1 MNLENYQTWFK
12 SRYKSTSSFF
22 VGIALF
28 ITDFIIIMLSIG
40 LGFFIVNLV
49 DRNLITFRS
58 FINYWVYV
66 PFFFI
71 AFYIAKL

>member
-28 ITDFIIIMLSIG
+28 ITDFIIIMLSVG

-49 DRNLITFRS
+49 DRNLITF
-58 FINYWVYV
+58 
-66 PFFFI
+66 
-71 AFYIAKL
+71 